1 MVTSGAE
8 LVDTLRPQGQPNR
21 TQKKIAV
28 VPRRVAALGRKS
40 RTQTVTHPVGLDTS
54 TARGSSI
61 RRAQSAA
68 PVACL
73 NDSGAKK
80 LRFSTP
86 FPAGKFPRAPTIQTQ
101 WEYMFGNQA
110 TLAEAEIER
119 TIMLEE
125 KAARKKS
132 TKEKR
137 AAGSA
142 GNAEMS
148 LFGSSVYFCKKSPP
162 EDIVR
167 HLDSFATK
175 KLNDNCRSR
184 KFSKEEFAQA
194 QRMWCK
200 FGGEN
205 RIADDFDWMDEMER
219 LTGESKESLYRTP
232 GFTTDIFKAQLQRPK
247 TFDEFLD
254 WYRAMAFCEFFC
266 VPPAHRSL
274 RALGRKYN
282 ISIPAVEHL
291 RARFDQIDLNGSGYI
306 DYSEFRLL
314 MRNLFN
320 AKDVYDLPDRRIWS
334 YWCALDANGDGMVTF
349 DEYLLWY
356 YRAINAYSSKRNT
369 DLAQQL
375 YAGVRNLIPDERIS
389 SEVARIVDVA

>member
-254 WYRAMAFCEFFC
+254 W
-266 VPPAHRSL
+266 
-274 RALGRKYN
+274 
-282 ISIPAVEHL
+282 
-291 RARFDQIDLNGSGYI
+291 RFDQIDLNGSGYI